1 MTKKKTMDTRHK
13 LAITLA
19 LIFLFSFLVYA
30 GFEANKIIYG
40 PQIDITSPKDVTT
53 LEGNGNFVVSG
64 TTKNV
69 SFLSLNGRQIFTD
82 ANNNFNENLV
92 LLPGYN
98 IITLGAKGRYGKEIS
113 KKLQLYLVKSAEN
126 TFTKSITSSSTP
138 NLGTTTSTKMS
149 SESQSLKEQTRSSLP
164 VQISTSTKNYKV
176 GN

>member
-1 MTKKKTMDTRHK
+1 MSFSSAGMDARRK
-13 LAITLA
+13 LAIILA
-19 LIFLFSFLVYA
+19 LIFLVSFIIYA

-40 PQIDITSPKDVTT
+40 PQIDITSPKDGTT

-98 IITLGAKGRYGKEIS
+98 IITLDAKGRYGKEIS

-126 TFTKSITSSSTP
+126 TFTKSTVSSSTL
-138 NLGTTTSTKMS
+138 NLETSQTTFDSQNSTGQATSTSKK
-149 SESQSLKEQTRSSLP
+149 LD
-164 VQISTSTKNYKV
+164 VQAKKL
-176 GN
+176 